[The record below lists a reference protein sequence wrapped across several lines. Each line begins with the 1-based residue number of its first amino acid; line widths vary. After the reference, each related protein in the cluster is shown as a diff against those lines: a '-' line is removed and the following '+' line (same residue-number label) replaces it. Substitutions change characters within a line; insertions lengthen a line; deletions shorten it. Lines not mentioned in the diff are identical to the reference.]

1 MTDLN
6 MRKSWRAVYRRFQPD
21 YVVFLGDMMDNGRL
35 DVSHEEYVGLDSR
48 AYPSSRSCSRYESY
62 YERFLAVFPAPKDQ
76 VYYVAGNHDVGCAS
90 LCPQWAF
97 SFAA

>member
-6 MRKSWRAVYRRFQPD
+6 MRKSWRAVYQRFHPD

-35 DVSHEEYVGLDSR
+35 DVSHEEYVDLDSQV
-48 AYPSSRSCSRYESY
+48 YPTSRSCSRYEKY
-62 YERFLAVFPAPKDQ
+62 HERFLGVFPAPKDQ
-76 VYYVAGNHDVGCAS
+76 VYYVAGNHDVGYAS

-97 SFAA
+97 SLVA